1 MVQSINT
8 KIDLTIDATSYL
20 GVADYGKI
28 MIGDKGFEFF
38 NNRDARKFVQIPWEE
53 VDYVIASVVFKGKW
67 IPRYAIQT
75 KKNGTYSFASKEPKK
90 VLRAIR
96 EYVDPDH
103 MVRSLGFFDV
113 IKRGVRNK
121 LHKEV
126 KVVYLCDRR
135 LFNFVTNFCAKA
147 LSRFD

>member
-53 VDYVIASVVFKGKW
+53 VDYVIASVVLKEMDSSLRNPNEKEWDIFFCFK
-67 IPRYAIQT
+67 RT
-75 KKNGTYSFASKEPKK
+75 KK

-103 MVRSLGFFDV
+103 MVRSLGF
-113 IKRGVRNK
+113 
-121 LHKEV
+121 
-126 KVVYLCDRR
+126 
-135 LFNFVTNFCAKA
+135 
-147 LSRFD
+147 

>member
-8 KIDLTIDATSYL
+8 KVDLTIDATSYL

-38 NNRDARKFVQIPWEE
+38 NNRDARKFAQIPWEE

-75 KKNGTYSFASKEPKK
+75 KKNGTYSFASKEPKR
-90 VLRAIR
+90 VLRGIR

-113 IKRGVRNK
+113 IKRGVQNK
-121 LHKEV
+121 
-126 KVVYLCDRR
+126 
-135 LFNFVTNFCAKA
+135 FNK
-147 LSRFD
+147 

>member
-8 KIDLTIDATSYL
+8 KVDLTIDATSYL

-67 IPRYAIQT
+67 IARYAIQT

-121 LHKEV
+121 
-126 KVVYLCDRR
+126 
-135 LFNFVTNFCAKA
+135 FNK
-147 LSRFD
+147 